1 MVTREDVEAIAL
13 LARLHL
19 EPAEVDRMQHDL
31 AAILDHFAALAGVD
45 TAGVEPMTH
54 AVPVELALRADE
66 PAPSLPVGD
75 VTRGA
80 PAVRDDMFVV
90 PAVIPG
96 AG

>member
-31 AAILDHFAALAGVD
+31 AAILDHFTALAEVD
-45 TAGVEPMTH
+45 TTGVEPMTH
-54 AVPVELALRADE
+54 AGSADRALRADE

>member
-1 MVTREDVEAIAL
+1 MVTRDDVEAIAL

-19 EPAEVDRMQHDL
+19 EPAEIDRMQHDL
-31 AAILDHFAALAGVD
+31 AAILDHFTALAEVD

-54 AVPVELALRADE
+54 AVPIELALRADV
-66 PAPSLPVGD
+66 PAPSLAVGD